1 MRMMAAGMHDAAL
14 VNFLRDHVAALPDV
28 DPDRRERRLREIPAM
43 VSSARRKLGEE
54 QAQAQ
59 QQRQGSPAGVLV
71 RLFDPWEEFQVPDF
85 PCSVLPRVARVF
97 VERHTEAIGVDPSAM
112 AMATL
117 TAISGA
123 ISHRFKLRM
132 LQSASWWESPRI
144 WTLLVGDP
152 AKRKTPCITA
162 ATRALRAYEA
172 PFMADFRAELRDRL
186 RRKKAKEKD
195 IEEPD
200 PPPRWIVNDTTIEKL
215 GEILARSEKGVL
227 VVRDELSGWIGDM
240 DRYGGAGKKAS
251 SDRGF
256 WLQAHDGG
264 PFNVD
269 RVGRGEIY
277 IPNLSASIL
286 GGIQPDR
293 LKDFEGLLNDGMLQR
308 FGAIMMRSSNVQQ
321 NVNTQAVDEDYFDLI
336 ASLARTVPRSL
347 MFTEAAQD
355 EMMELLAHLHALEQA
370 AGRISKGF
378 QGFVGKLGGWSG
390 GSRSSCA

>member
-1 MRMMAAGMHDAAL
+1 
-14 VNFLRDHVAALPDV
+14 
-28 DPDRRERRLREIPAM
+28 
-43 VSSARRKLGEE
+43 
-54 QAQAQ
+54 
-59 QQRQGSPAGVLV
+59 
-71 RLFDPWEEFQVPDF
+71 
-85 PCSVLPRVARVF
+85 
-97 VERHTEAIGVDPSAM
+97 
-112 AMATL
+112 
-117 TAISGA
+117 
-123 ISHRFKLRM
+123 
-132 LQSASWWESPRI
+132 
-144 WTLLVGDP
+144 
-152 AKRKTPCITA
+152 
-162 ATRALRAYEA
+162 
-172 PFMADFRAELRDRL
+172 MADFRAELRDCL

-336 ASLARTVPRSL
+336 ASLARTAPRSL
-347 MFTEAAQD
+347 MFTEVAQA

-370 AGRISKGF
+370 AGRISKGL
-378 QGFVGKLGGWSG
+378 QGFVGKLGGLTGRIALILRLIEDLDYSG
-390 GSRSSCA
+390 YEVFPNSLRDARAIVLDFLLPHALAFYRTGEAATDMDRLKKIASYVLTSKQAAISAREFILNVRHLRGVRVDDLGKHLSPLVAGGWLEPANPGPFNRLWNVTSAVAAQFERRRQIEEEEKRATARLMRSYRRPVE